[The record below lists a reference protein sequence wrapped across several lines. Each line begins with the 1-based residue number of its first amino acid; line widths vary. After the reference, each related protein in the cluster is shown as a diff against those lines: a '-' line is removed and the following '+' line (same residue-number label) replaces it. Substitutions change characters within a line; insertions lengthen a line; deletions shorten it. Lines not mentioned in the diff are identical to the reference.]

1 MFKIQLKK
9 SMKKIILSILV
20 LFSFQLGNSQ
30 VLNEPSNWPNTDWVT
45 SGTYTEAGLLA
56 DPTLADSF
64 TFDDDAAGSTSD
76 DDVASES
83 PVIDLTAA
91 FNAGETLVLIT
102 GDYSHRDIGGSLSLD
117 YWDYDAGVWTP
128 VLELENTTSS
138 ASDYQN
144 CENQINFEAGLDITT
159 FTATQLANF
168 KYRISFDDADGWLW
182 GWCVKN
188 VSITSSDGSA
198 VPDCD
203 SVVTSPADGET
214 GVGQN
219 PTITWSTAGGFP
231 TGYYI
236 SVGTTD
242 GGVDILDNVD
252 TGDVNSYVLSG
263 LSFSTTYYVTL
274 LAYNVSG
281 SATGCS
287 SYSFST
293 VTDPNTYLDC
303 TAGPVTTS
311 FCYDTGLDNSYSFT
325 SLDGSPMN
333 LTINSGQVENGW
345 DELII
350 LDSDGTEL
358 YNGYGAGGDVSG
370 LTFQSSGD
378 NITLIVDEDGS
389 ISCVSSGYS
398 PIDFTVACA
407 TCVNPIASYTMVTD
421 CLNGP
426 QFFID
431 VDLTDVGS
439 ASSVTLSDNQGG
451 ETQTATTTG
460 VFTFGP
466 YDNNTGVVISVSNDD
481 DTNCSISSSS
491 ITQEFCTTTLV
502 DCNSGPIT
510 LDYCYDNNNT
520 TDFSYTSS
528 DGVPVN
534 LTINSGNVENGWDE
548 FIVYDS
554 DGVTELTPAQPYYG
568 NTGDLSGL
576 TFQSTGDTISF
587 IITSDGSISCDSGSI
602 NPINYTVACATCVN
616 PAATYTVIDDCAN
629 GDQFLIDVDVTSL
642 GDADSLTISDNQG
655 GDTQSATATGV
666 YTFGPYP
673 FLTDIVISIAND
685 QDVNCIINS
694 NNIQLF
700 ACPPANDNCSG
711 ATALIA
717 NPDENCTESGSGTL
731 VAATP
736 SAEPNSCGGFD
747 NDDVWFEFTAVSENH
762 AISLYNITGD
772 TTNLYHVLYQG
783 NDCNNLTEVYCSDAN
798 ESVAPGLTI
807 GETYSIRVYSNGDNE
822 LQNLTFDIC
831 IFTVPP
837 AIVTDTEI
845 YTVTELVTDVLI
857 DSECSQAFNVTYSTG
872 SDFGST
878 NGIGYFDANGSSWP
892 FESGLIM
899 TSGDVAN
906 AVGPETGVLVDGS
919 YDWPGD
925 ADLESV
931 IPGLNE
937 GDTNNAS
944 ILEFDFV
951 PVTDYMS
958 FEFIFAAE
966 EYGTFQ
972 CSFTDAFAFLLTD
985 SQGVTTNLAIVP
997 GTNDPISV
1005 LTVRDEQ
1012 YNTSCESVNPEFF
1025 SNYYGPG
1032 GLPALTSPTNF
1043 LGHTIPMTA
1052 EANVIPNEIY
1062 HIKLVVADD
1071 GDTIY
1076 DSAVFISAGS
1086 FNIGELDLG
1095 EDILLESGNANCE
1108 GDQIVLDAG
1117 GLPTNSTISWYMN
1130 GILID
1135 GENSVNLAVV
1145 ETGNYTANIIIDNTD
1160 CTFSDDILVEF
1171 FPVPEVIAVDDN
1183 VIKCVNENLLLAVEV
1198 SNTSQFINPLTYIW
1212 TLDGV
1217 DLQIGP
1223 DATFSLDDVS
1233 AQHGEF
1239 TVTVFD
1245 DLTYCFGSTT
1255 IQVDLYQNSY
1265 CVDQPQGLSPN
1276 GDGINDC
1283 LILDHLED
1291 KEDILKAE
1299 VFNRYGT
1306 KVYELNDYIDQWCG
1320 TNQDGEI
1327 LPVGTYFYIIYF
1339 NSNKEP
1345 ITSWIYLNY

>member
-1 MFKIQLKK
+1 MQ
-9 SMKKIILSILV
+9 KIILSILV

-30 VLNEPSNWPNTDWVT
+30 VINQPANWPNTNWTT
-45 SGTYTEAGLLA
+45 SGTYAEAGLLA

-91 FNAGETLVLIT
+91 FDAGETLILIS
-102 GDYSHRDIGGSLSLD
+102 GDYTHYDIGGSLSID
-117 YWDYDAGVWTP
+117 YWDYDAGAWTAI
-128 VLELENTTSS
+128 LELNGSEGATTQTYPSCTS
-138 ASDYQN
+138 MVY
-144 CENQINFEAGLDITT
+144 FESGLDISN

-168 KYRISFDDADGWLW
+168 KYRISYDDADGWQW
-182 GWCVKN
+182 GWCIKN
-188 VSITSSDGSA
+188 ISIVSGGSA
-198 VPDCD
+198 VPGCD
-203 SVVTSPADGET
+203 AVVISPAEGET
-214 GVGQN
+214 GVIQD
-219 PTITWSTAGGFP
+219 PTVTWSSASGFP
-231 TGYYI
+231 DGYYI

-242 GGVDILDNVD
+242 GGNDVVDNVD
-252 TGDVNSYVLSG
+252 AGNTNSYALSG
-263 LSFSTTYYVTL
+263 LSYSTTYYVTL
-274 LAYNVSG
+274 LPYNGSG
-281 SATGCS
+281 SATDACS
-287 SYSFST
+287 SYSFTT
-293 VTDPNTYLDC
+293 VTDPNTYVDC
-303 TAGPVTTS
+303 TAGPITTS

-358 YNGYGAGGDVSG
+358 YNGYGTGGDISG

-378 NITLIVDEDGS
+378 NITLVVQEDGS
-389 ISCVSSGYS
+389 VSCVSSGYN

-407 TCVNPIASYTMVTD
+407 TCVNPIANYTMVTD

-439 ASSVTLSDNQGG
+439 GSSVTLSDNQSTA
-451 ETQTATTTG
+451 TQTATATG
-460 VFTFGP
+460 VYTFGP
-466 YDNNTGVVISVSNDD
+466 YDNNTGVVISVTNDD
-481 DTNCSISSSS
+481 DANCSISSSS

-502 DCNSGPIT
+502 DCNSGPLT
-510 LDYCYDNNNT
+510 LDYCYENNNT
-520 TDFSYTSS
+520 TDFAYTSS

-568 NTGDLSGL
+568 NAGDISGL

-587 IITSDGSISCDSGSI
+587 VIISDGSISCDSGSV
-602 NPINYTVACATCVN
+602 NPINYTVACATCIN
-616 PAATYTVIDDCAN
+616 PAATYTVVDDCNN

-655 GDTQSATATGV
+655 GATQSATTTGV

-685 QDVNCIINS
+685 QDVNCVINS
-694 NNIQLF
+694 NTIQLF

-711 ATALIA
+711 VTTLVA
-717 NPDENCTESGSGTL
+717 NPDGNCTESGSGTL

-736 SAEPNSCGGFD
+736 SSEPNACGGSD
-747 NDDVWFEFTAVSENH
+747 DDDVWFEFTAVSENH
-762 AISLYNITGD
+762 AISLYNINGD
-772 TTNLYHVLYQG
+772 TNDLYHVLYQG
-783 NDCNNLTEVYCSDAN
+783 DDCNDLSQIYCSDAN
-798 ESVAPGLTI
+798 ESVASGLTI
-807 GETYSIRVYSNGDNE
+807 GETYRIRVYSFTPNE

-837 AIVTDTEI
+837 AITTDSEI
-845 YTVTELVTDVLI
+845 YTVSELVTEVLI

-872 SDFGST
+872 SNFGTT
-878 NGIGYFDANGSSWP
+878 NGIGYFEANGSSWP

-899 TSGDVAN
+899 TSGDVMN
-906 AVGPETGVLVDGS
+906 AVGPETGVLGDGT

-925 ADLESV
+925 ADLEAF
-931 IPGLNE
+931 IPGLND

-944 ILEFDFV
+944 IIEFDFV

-958 FEFIFAAE
+958 FDFIFAAE

-972 CSFTDAFAFLLTD
+972 CTFTDAFAFLLTD
-985 SQGVTTNLAIVP
+985 TQGVTTNLAIVP
-997 GTNDPISV
+997 GTVDPISV

-1012 YNTSCESVNPEFF
+1012 FNAGCESVNPEFF
-1025 SNYYGPG
+1025 GNYYGPG
-1032 GLPALTSPTNF
+1032 GLPTLTSPTNF
-1043 LGHTIPMTA
+1043 IGHTIPMTA
-1052 EANVIPNEIY
+1052 EADVIPNELY

-1071 GDTIY
+1071 GDTVY

-1086 FNIGELDLG
+1086 FNIGDLDLG
-1095 EDILLESGNANCE
+1095 EDILLDSGNANCE
-1108 GDQIVLDAG
+1108 GDEIMLDAG
-1117 GLPTNSTISWYMN
+1117 GLPNNSTISWYMDGN
-1130 GILID
+1130 LIE
-1135 GENSVNLAVV
+1135 GESNVNLAVT
-1145 ETGNYTANIIIDNTD
+1145 ETAFYSANILINGTD
-1160 CTFSDDILVEF
+1160 CTFNDEILVEF
-1171 FPVPEVIAVDDN
+1171 FAVPDVVAIDDN
-1183 VIKCVNENLLLAVEV
+1183 IIKCVNESHIIEVEV
-1198 SNTSQFINPLTYIW
+1198 TNANELNSLTYYW
-1212 TLDGV
+1212 SLDGLDIQV
-1217 DLQIGP
+1217 GP
-1223 DATFSLDDVS
+1223 ESTYNLDDINGES
-1233 AQHGEF
+1233 GEF
-1239 TVTVFD
+1239 TVSVFD
-1245 DLTYCFGSTT
+1245 DITSCWSSTT

-1291 KEDILKAE
+1291 REDIQKAE

-1306 KVYELNDYIDQWCG
+1306 KVYELNEYVDQWCG
-1320 TNQDGEI
+1320 TDQEGEI

>member
-1 MFKIQLKK
+1 MQ
-9 SMKKIILSILV
+9 KIILSILV

-30 VLNEPSNWPNTDWVT
+30 VINQPANWPNINWTT
-45 SGTYTEAGLLA
+45 SGTYAEAGLLA

-76 DDVASES
+76 DNIASES

-91 FNAGETLVLIT
+91 FDAGETLILIS
-102 GDYSHRDIGGSLSLD
+102 GDYTHYDIGGSLSID
-117 YWDYDAGVWTP
+117 YWDYDAGAWTAI
-128 VLELENTTSS
+128 LELNGSEGATTQTYPSCTS
-138 ASDYQN
+138 MVY
-144 CENQINFEAGLDITT
+144 FESGLDISN

-168 KYRISFDDADGWLW
+168 KYRISYDDADGWQW
-182 GWCVKN
+182 GWCIKN
-188 VSITSSDGSA
+188 ISIVSGGSA
-198 VPDCD
+198 VPGCD
-203 SVVTSPADGET
+203 AVVISPAEGET
-214 GVGQN
+214 GVIQD
-219 PTITWSTAGGFP
+219 PTVTWSSASGFP
-231 TGYYI
+231 DGYYI

-242 GGVDILDNVD
+242 GGNDVVDNVD
-252 TGDVNSYVLSG
+252 AGNTNSYALSG
-263 LSFSTTYYVTL
+263 LSYSTTYYVTL
-274 LAYNVSG
+274 LPYNGSG
-281 SATGCS
+281 SATDACS
-287 SYSFST
+287 SYSFTT
-293 VTDPNTYLDC
+293 VTDPNTYVDC
-303 TAGPVTTS
+303 TAGPITTS

-358 YNGYGAGGDVSG
+358 YNGYGTGGDISG

-378 NITLIVDEDGS
+378 NITLVVQEDGS
-389 ISCVSSGYS
+389 VSCVSSGYN

-407 TCVNPIASYTMVTD
+407 TCVNPIANYTMVTD

-439 ASSVTLSDNQGG
+439 GSSVTLSDNQGTA
-451 ETQTATTTG
+451 TQTATATG
-460 VFTFGP
+460 VYTFGP
-466 YDNNTGVVISVSNDD
+466 YDNNTGVVISVTNDD
-481 DTNCSISSSS
+481 DANCSISSSS

-502 DCNSGPIT
+502 DCNSGPLT

-520 TDFSYTSS
+520 TDFAYTSS

-568 NTGDLSGL
+568 NAGDISGL

-587 IITSDGSISCDSGSI
+587 VIISDGSISCDSGSV
-602 NPINYTVACATCVN
+602 NPINYTVACATCIN
-616 PAATYTVIDDCAN
+616 PAATYTVVDDCDN

-655 GDTQSATATGV
+655 GATQSATTTGV

-685 QDVNCIINS
+685 QDVNCVINS
-694 NNIQLF
+694 NTIQLF

-711 ATALIA
+711 VTTLVA
-717 NPDENCTESGSGTL
+717 NPDGNCTESGSGTL

-736 SAEPNSCGGFD
+736 SSEPNACGGSD
-747 NDDVWFEFTAVSENH
+747 DDDVWFEFTAVSENH
-762 AISLYNITGD
+762 AISLYNINGD
-772 TTNLYHVLYQG
+772 TNDLYHVLYQG
-783 NDCNNLTEVYCSDAN
+783 DDCNDLSQIYCSDAN
-798 ESVAPGLTI
+798 ESVASGLTI
-807 GETYSIRVYSNGDNE
+807 GETYRIRVYSFTPNE

-837 AIVTDTEI
+837 AITTDSEI
-845 YTVTELVTDVLI
+845 YTVSELVTEVLI

-872 SDFGST
+872 SNFGTT
-878 NGIGYFDANGSSWP
+878 NGIGYFEANGSSWP

-899 TSGDVAN
+899 TSGDVMN
-906 AVGPETGVLVDGS
+906 AVGPETGVLGDGT

-925 ADLESV
+925 ADLEAF
-931 IPGLNE
+931 IPGLND

-944 ILEFDFV
+944 IIEFDFV

-958 FEFIFAAE
+958 FDFIFAAE

-972 CSFTDAFAFLLTD
+972 CTFTDAFAFLLTD
-985 SQGVTTNLAIVP
+985 TQGVTTNLAIVP
-997 GTNDPISV
+997 GTVDPISV

-1012 YNTSCESVNPEFF
+1012 FNAGCESVNPEFF
-1025 SNYYGPG
+1025 GNYYGPG
-1032 GLPALTSPTNF
+1032 GLPTLTSPTNF
-1043 LGHTIPMTA
+1043 IGHTIPMTA
-1052 EANVIPNEIY
+1052 EANVIPNELY

-1071 GDTIY
+1071 GDTVY

-1086 FNIGELDLG
+1086 FNIGDLDLG
-1095 EDILLESGNANCE
+1095 EDILLDSGNANCE
-1108 GDQIVLDAG
+1108 GDEIMLDAG
-1117 GLPTNSTISWYMN
+1117 GLPNNSTISWYMDGN
-1130 GILID
+1130 LIE
-1135 GENSVNLAVV
+1135 GESNVNLAVT
-1145 ETGNYTANIIIDNTD
+1145 ETAFYSANIIINDTD
-1160 CTFSDDILVEF
+1160 CTFTDEILVEF
-1171 FPVPEVIAVDDN
+1171 FAVPEVVAIDDN
-1183 VIKCVNENLLLAVEV
+1183 IIKCVNESHIIEVEV
-1198 SNTSQFINPLTYIW
+1198 TNANELNSLTYYW
-1212 TLDGV
+1212 SLDGLDIQV
-1217 DLQIGP
+1217 GP
-1223 DATFSLDDVS
+1223 ESTYNLDDINGES
-1233 AQHGEF
+1233 GEF
-1239 TVTVFD
+1239 TVSVFD
-1245 DLTYCFGSTT
+1245 DITSCWSSTT

-1291 KEDILKAE
+1291 REDIQKAE
-1299 VFNRYGT
+1299 VFNRYGV
-1306 KVYELNDYIDQWCG
+1306 KVYELNEYVDQWCG
-1320 TNQDGEI
+1320 TDQEGEI

>member
-1 MFKIQLKK
+1 MQ
-9 SMKKIILSILV
+9 KIILSILV

-30 VLNEPSNWPNTDWVT
+30 VINQPANWPNTNWTT
-45 SGTYTEAGLLA
+45 SGTYAEAGLLA

-76 DDVASES
+76 DNIASES

-91 FNAGETLVLIT
+91 FDAGETLMLIS
-102 GDYSHRDIGGSLSLD
+102 GDYTHYDIGGSLSID
-117 YWDYDAGVWTP
+117 YWDYDAGAWTAI
-128 VLELENTTSS
+128 LELNGSEGATTQTYPSCTS
-138 ASDYQN
+138 MVY
-144 CENQINFEAGLDITT
+144 FESGLDVTS

-168 KYRISFDDADGWLW
+168 KYRISYDDADGWQW
-182 GWCVKN
+182 GWCIKN
-188 VSITSSDGSA
+188 VSIVSGGSA
-198 VPDCD
+198 VPGCD
-203 SVVTSPADGET
+203 AVVTSPAEGET
-214 GVGQN
+214 GVIQD
-219 PTITWSTAGGFP
+219 PTITWSSASGFP
-231 TGYYI
+231 DGYYI

-242 GGVDILDNVD
+242 GGNDVVDNVD
-252 TGDVNSYVLSG
+252 AGNTNSYALSG
-263 LSFSTTYYVTL
+263 LSYSTTYYVTL
-274 LAYNVSG
+274 LPYNGSG
-281 SATGCS
+281 SATDACS
-287 SYSFST
+287 SYSFTT
-293 VTDPNTYLDC
+293 VTDPNTYVDC
-303 TAGPVTTS
+303 TAGPITTS

-358 YNGYGAGGDVSG
+358 YNGYGTGGDISG

-378 NITLIVDEDGS
+378 NITLVVQEDGS
-389 ISCVSSGYS
+389 ISCVSSGYN

-407 TCVNPIASYTMVTD
+407 TCVNPIANYTMVTD

-439 ASSVTLSDNQGG
+439 GSSVTLSDNQGTA
-451 ETQTATTTG
+451 TQTATATG
-460 VFTFGP
+460 VYTFGP
-466 YDNNTGVVISVSNDD
+466 YDNNTGVVISVTNDD
-481 DTNCSISSSS
+481 DANCSISSSS

-502 DCNSGPIT
+502 DCNSGPLT
-510 LDYCYDNNNT
+510 LDYCYENNNT
-520 TDFSYTSS
+520 TDFAYTSS

-568 NTGDLSGL
+568 NAGDISGL

-587 IITSDGSISCDSGSI
+587 VIISDGSISCDSGSV
-602 NPINYTVACATCVN
+602 NPINYTVACATCIN
-616 PAATYTVIDDCAN
+616 PAATYTVVDDCDN

-655 GDTQSATATGV
+655 GATQSATTTGV

-685 QDVNCIINS
+685 QDVNCVINS
-694 NNIQLF
+694 NTIQLF

-711 ATALIA
+711 VTTLVA
-717 NPDENCTESGSGTL
+717 NPDGNCTESGSGTL

-736 SAEPNSCGGFD
+736 SSEPNACGGSD
-747 NDDVWFEFTAVSENH
+747 DDDVWFEFTAVSENH
-762 AISLYNITGD
+762 AISLYNINGD
-772 TTNLYHVLYQG
+772 TNDLYHVLYQG
-783 NDCNNLTEVYCSDAN
+783 DDCNDLSQIYCSDAN
-798 ESVAPGLTI
+798 ESVASGLTI
-807 GETYSIRVYSNGDNE
+807 GETYRIRVYSFTPNE

-837 AIVTDTEI
+837 AITTDSEI
-845 YTVTELVTDVLI
+845 YTVSELVTEVLI

-872 SDFGST
+872 SNFGTT
-878 NGIGYFDANGSSWP
+878 NGIGYFEANGSSWP

-899 TSGDVAN
+899 TSGDVMN
-906 AVGPETGVLVDGS
+906 AVGPETGVLGDGT

-925 ADLESV
+925 ADLEAF
-931 IPGLNE
+931 IPGLND

-944 ILEFDFV
+944 IIEFDFV

-958 FEFIFAAE
+958 FDFIFAAE

-972 CSFTDAFAFLLTD
+972 CTFTDAFAFLLTD
-985 SQGVTTNLAIVP
+985 TQGVTTNLAIVP
-997 GTNDPISV
+997 GTVDPISV

-1012 YNTSCESVNPEFF
+1012 FNAGCESVNPEFF
-1025 SNYYGPG
+1025 GNYYGPG
-1032 GLPALTSPTNF
+1032 GLPTLTSPTNF
-1043 LGHTIPMTA
+1043 IGHTIPMTA
-1052 EANVIPNEIY
+1052 EANVIPNELY

-1071 GDTIY
+1071 GDTVY

-1086 FNIGELDLG
+1086 FNIGDLDLG
-1095 EDILLESGNANCE
+1095 EDILLDSGNANCE
-1108 GDQIVLDAG
+1108 GDEIMLDAG
-1117 GLPTNSTISWYMN
+1117 GLPNNSTISWYMDGN
-1130 GILID
+1130 LIE
-1135 GENSVNLAVV
+1135 GESNVNLAVT
-1145 ETGNYTANIIIDNTD
+1145 ETAFYSANIIINDTD
-1160 CTFSDDILVEF
+1160 CTFTDEILVEF
-1171 FPVPEVIAVDDN
+1171 FPVPDLVAVDDN
-1183 VIKCVNENLLLAVEV
+1183 IIKCVNESHIIEVEV
-1198 SNTSQFINPLTYIW
+1198 TNANELNSLTYYW
-1212 TLDGV
+1212 SLDGLDIQV
-1217 DLQIGP
+1217 GP
-1223 DATFSLDDVS
+1223 ESTYNLDDINGES
-1233 AQHGEF
+1233 GEF
-1239 TVTVFD
+1239 TVSVFD
-1245 DLTYCFGSTT
+1245 DITSCWSSTT

-1291 KEDILKAE
+1291 REDIQKAE
-1299 VFNRYGT
+1299 VFNRYGV
-1306 KVYELNDYIDQWCG
+1306 KVYELNEYVDQWCG
-1320 TNQDGEI
+1320 TDQEGEI

>member
-1 MFKIQLKK
+1 MQ
-9 SMKKIILSILV
+9 KIILSILV

-30 VLNEPSNWPNTDWVT
+30 VINQPANWPNTNWTT
-45 SGTYTEAGLLA
+45 SGTYAEAGLLA

-76 DDVASES
+76 DNIASES

-91 FNAGETLVLIT
+91 FDAGETLMLIS
-102 GDYSHRDIGGSLSLD
+102 GDYTHYDIGGSLSID
-117 YWDYDAGVWTP
+117 YWDYDAGAWTAI
-128 VLELENTTSS
+128 LELNGSEGATTQTYPSCTS
-138 ASDYQN
+138 MVY
-144 CENQINFEAGLDITT
+144 FESGLDVTS

-168 KYRISFDDADGWLW
+168 KYRISYDDADGWQW
-182 GWCVKN
+182 GWCIKN
-188 VSITSSDGSA
+188 VSIVSGGSA
-198 VPDCD
+198 VPGCD
-203 SVVTSPADGET
+203 AVVTSPAEGET
-214 GVGQN
+214 GVIQD
-219 PTITWSTAGGFP
+219 PTITWSSASGFP
-231 TGYYI
+231 DGYYI

-242 GGVDILDNVD
+242 GGNDVVDNVD
-252 TGDVNSYVLSG
+252 AGNTNSYALSG
-263 LSFSTTYYVTL
+263 LSYSTTYYVTL
-274 LAYNVSG
+274 LPYNGSG
-281 SATGCS
+281 SATDACS
-287 SYSFST
+287 SYSFTT
-293 VTDPNTYLDC
+293 VTDPNTYVDC
-303 TAGPVTTS
+303 TAGPITTS

-358 YNGYGAGGDVSG
+358 YNGYGTGGDISG

-378 NITLIVDEDGS
+378 NITLVVQEDGS
-389 ISCVSSGYS
+389 ISCVSSGYN

-407 TCVNPIASYTMVTD
+407 TCVNPIANYTMVTD

-439 ASSVTLSDNQGG
+439 GSSVTLSDNQGTA
-451 ETQTATTTG
+451 TQTATATG
-460 VFTFGP
+460 VYTFGP
-466 YDNNTGVVISVSNDD
+466 YDNNTGVVISVTNDD
-481 DTNCSISSSS
+481 DANCSISSSS

-502 DCNSGPIT
+502 DCNSGPLT
-510 LDYCYDNNNT
+510 LDYCYENNNT
-520 TDFSYTSS
+520 TDFAYTSS

-568 NTGDLSGL
+568 NAGDISGL

-587 IITSDGSISCDSGSI
+587 VIISDGSISCDSGSV
-602 NPINYTVACATCVN
+602 NPINYTVACATCIN
-616 PAATYTVIDDCAN
+616 PAATYTVVDDCDN

-655 GDTQSATATGV
+655 GATQSATTTGV

-685 QDVNCIINS
+685 QDVNCVINS
-694 NNIQLF
+694 NTIQLF

-711 ATALIA
+711 VTTLVA
-717 NPDENCTESGSGTL
+717 NPDGNCTESGSGTL

-736 SAEPNSCGGFD
+736 SSEPNACGGSD
-747 NDDVWFEFTAVSENH
+747 DDDVWFEFTAVSENH
-762 AISLYNITGD
+762 AISLYNINGD
-772 TTNLYHVLYQG
+772 TNDLYHVLYQG
-783 NDCNNLTEVYCSDAN
+783 DDCNDLSQIYCSDAN
-798 ESVAPGLTI
+798 ESVASGLTI
-807 GETYSIRVYSNGDNE
+807 GETYRIRVYSFTPNE

-837 AIVTDTEI
+837 AITTDSEI
-845 YTVTELVTDVLI
+845 YTVSELVTEVLI

-872 SDFGST
+872 SNFGTT
-878 NGIGYFDANGSSWP
+878 NGIGYFEANGSSWP

-899 TSGDVAN
+899 TSGDVMN
-906 AVGPETGVLVDGS
+906 AVGPETGVLGDGT

-925 ADLESV
+925 ADLEAF
-931 IPGLNE
+931 IPGLND

-944 ILEFDFV
+944 IIEFDFV

-958 FEFIFAAE
+958 FDFIFAAE

-972 CSFTDAFAFLLTD
+972 CTFTDAFAFLLTD
-985 SQGVTTNLAIVP
+985 TQGVTTNLAIVP
-997 GTNDPISV
+997 GTVDPISV

-1012 YNTSCESVNPEFF
+1012 FNAGCESVNPEFF
-1025 SNYYGPG
+1025 GNYYGPG
-1032 GLPALTSPTNF
+1032 GLPTLTSPTNF
-1043 LGHTIPMTA
+1043 IGHTIPMTA
-1052 EANVIPNEIY
+1052 EANVIPNELY

-1071 GDTIY
+1071 GDTVY

-1086 FNIGELDLG
+1086 FNIGDLDLG
-1095 EDILLESGNANCE
+1095 EDILLDSGNANCE
-1108 GDQIVLDAG
+1108 GDEIMLDAG
-1117 GLPTNSTISWYMN
+1117 GLPNNSTISWYMDGN
-1130 GILID
+1130 LIE
-1135 GENSVNLAVV
+1135 GESNVNLAVT
-1145 ETGNYTANIIIDNTD
+1145 ETAFYSANIIINDTD
-1160 CTFSDDILVEF
+1160 CTFTDEILVEF
-1171 FPVPEVIAVDDN
+1171 FPVPDLVAVDDN
-1183 VIKCVNENLLLAVEV
+1183 IIKCVNESHIIEVEV
-1198 SNTSQFINPLTYIW
+1198 TNANELNSLTYYW
-1212 TLDGV
+1212 SLDGLDIQV
-1217 DLQIGP
+1217 GP
-1223 DATFSLDDVS
+1223 ESTYNLDDINGES
-1233 AQHGEF
+1233 GEF
-1239 TVTVFD
+1239 TVSVFD
-1245 DLTYCFGSTT
+1245 DITSCWSSTT

-1291 KEDILKAE
+1291 REDIQKAE

-1306 KVYELNDYIDQWCG
+1306 KVYELNEYVDQWCG
-1320 TNQDGEI
+1320 TDQEGEI

>member
-1 MFKIQLKK
+1 MQ
-9 SMKKIILSILV
+9 KIILSILV

-30 VLNEPSNWPNTDWVT
+30 VINQPANWPNTNWTT
-45 SGTYTEAGLLA
+45 SGTYAEAGLLA

-76 DDVASES
+76 DNIASES

-91 FNAGETLVLIT
+91 FDAGETLMLIS
-102 GDYSHRDIGGSLSLD
+102 GDYTHYDIGGSLSID
-117 YWDYDAGVWTP
+117 YWDYDAGAWTAI
-128 VLELENTTSS
+128 LELNGSEGATTQTYPSCTS
-138 ASDYQN
+138 MVY
-144 CENQINFEAGLDITT
+144 FESGLDVTS

-168 KYRISFDDADGWLW
+168 KYRISYDDADGWQW
-182 GWCVKN
+182 GWCIKN
-188 VSITSSDGSA
+188 VSIVSGGSA
-198 VPDCD
+198 VPGCD
-203 SVVTSPADGET
+203 AVVTSPAEGET
-214 GVGQN
+214 GVIQD
-219 PTITWSTAGGFP
+219 PTITWSSASGFP
-231 TGYYI
+231 DGYYI

-242 GGVDILDNVD
+242 GGNDVVDNVD
-252 TGDVNSYVLSG
+252 AGNTNSYALSG
-263 LSFSTTYYVTL
+263 LSYSTTYYVTL
-274 LAYNVSG
+274 LPYNGSG
-281 SATGCS
+281 SATDACS
-287 SYSFST
+287 SYSFTT
-293 VTDPNTYLDC
+293 VTDPNTYVDC
-303 TAGPVTTS
+303 TAGPITTS

-358 YNGYGAGGDVSG
+358 YNGYGTGGDISG

-378 NITLIVDEDGS
+378 NITLVVQEDGS
-389 ISCVSSGYS
+389 ISCVSSGYN

-407 TCVNPIASYTMVTD
+407 TCVNPIANYTMVTD

-439 ASSVTLSDNQGG
+439 GSSVTLSDNQGTA
-451 ETQTATTTG
+451 TQTATATG
-460 VFTFGP
+460 VYTFGP
-466 YDNNTGVVISVSNDD
+466 YDNNTGVVISVTNNDD
-481 DTNCSISSSS
+481 ANCSISSSS

-502 DCNSGPIT
+502 DCNSGPLT

-520 TDFSYTSS
+520 TDFAYTSS

-568 NTGDLSGL
+568 NAGDISGL

-587 IITSDGSISCDSGSI
+587 VIISDGSISCDSGSV
-602 NPINYTVACATCVN
+602 NPINYTVACATCIN
-616 PAATYTVIDDCAN
+616 PAATYTVVDDCDN

-655 GDTQSATATGV
+655 GATQSATTTGV

-685 QDVNCIINS
+685 QDVNCVINS
-694 NNIQLF
+694 NTIQLF

-711 ATALIA
+711 VTTLVA
-717 NPDENCTESGSGTL
+717 NPDGNCTESGSGTL

-736 SAEPNSCGGFD
+736 SSEPNACGGSD
-747 NDDVWFEFTAVSENH
+747 DDDVWFEFTAVSENH
-762 AISLYNITGD
+762 AISLYNINGD
-772 TTNLYHVLYQG
+772 TNDLYHVLYQG
-783 NDCNNLTEVYCSDAN
+783 DDCNDLSQIYCSDAN
-798 ESVAPGLTI
+798 ESVASGLTI
-807 GETYSIRVYSNGDNE
+807 GETYRIRVYSFTPNE

-837 AIVTDTEI
+837 AITTDSEI
-845 YTVTELVTDVLI
+845 YTVSELVTEVLI

-872 SDFGST
+872 SNFGTT
-878 NGIGYFDANGSSWP
+878 NGIGYFEANGSSWP

-899 TSGDVAN
+899 TSGDVMN
-906 AVGPETGVLVDGS
+906 AVGPETGVLGDGT

-925 ADLESV
+925 ADLEAF
-931 IPGLNE
+931 IPGLND

-944 ILEFDFV
+944 IIEFDFV

-958 FEFIFAAE
+958 FDFIFAAE

-972 CSFTDAFAFLLTD
+972 CTFTDAFAFLLTD
-985 SQGVTTNLAIVP
+985 TQGVTTNLAIVP
-997 GTNDPISV
+997 GTVDPISV

-1012 YNTSCESVNPEFF
+1012 FNAGCESVNPEFF
-1025 SNYYGPG
+1025 GNYYGPG
-1032 GLPALTSPTNF
+1032 GLPTLTSPTNF
-1043 LGHTIPMTA
+1043 IGHTIPMTA
-1052 EANVIPNEIY
+1052 EANVIPNELY

-1071 GDTIY
+1071 GDTVY

-1086 FNIGELDLG
+1086 FNIGDLDLG
-1095 EDILLESGNANCE
+1095 EDILLDSGNANCE
-1108 GDQIVLDAG
+1108 GDEIMLDAG
-1117 GLPTNSTISWYMN
+1117 GLPNNSTISWYMDGN
-1130 GILID
+1130 LIE
-1135 GENSVNLAVV
+1135 GESNVNLAVT
-1145 ETGNYTANIIIDNTD
+1145 ETAFYSANIIINDTD
-1160 CTFSDDILVEF
+1160 CTFTDEILVEF
-1171 FPVPEVIAVDDN
+1171 FPVPDLVAVDDN
-1183 VIKCVNENLLLAVEV
+1183 IIKCVNESHIIEVEV
-1198 SNTSQFINPLTYIW
+1198 TNANELNSLTYYW
-1212 TLDGV
+1212 SLDGLDIQV
-1217 DLQIGP
+1217 GP
-1223 DATFSLDDVS
+1223 ESTYNLDDINGES
-1233 AQHGEF
+1233 GEF
-1239 TVTVFD
+1239 TVSVFD
-1245 DLTYCFGSTT
+1245 DITSCWSSTT

-1291 KEDILKAE
+1291 REDIQKAE

-1306 KVYELNDYIDQWCG
+1306 KVYELNEYVDQWCG
-1320 TNQDGEI
+1320 TDQEGEI

>member
-1 MFKIQLKK
+1 MQ
-9 SMKKIILSILV
+9 KIILSILV

-30 VLNEPSNWPNTDWVT
+30 VINQPANWPNTNWTT
-45 SGTYTEAGLLA
+45 SGTYAEAGLLA

-76 DDVASES
+76 DNIASES

-91 FNAGETLVLIT
+91 FDAGETLILIS
-102 GDYSHRDIGGSLSLD
+102 GDYTHYDIGGSLSID
-117 YWDYDAGVWTP
+117 YWDYDAGAWTAI
-128 VLELENTTSS
+128 LELNGSEGATTQTYPSCTS
-138 ASDYQN
+138 MVY
-144 CENQINFEAGLDITT
+144 FESGLDVTS

-168 KYRISFDDADGWLW
+168 KYRISYDDADGWQW
-182 GWCVKN
+182 GWCIKN
-188 VSITSSDGSA
+188 VSIVSGGSA
-198 VPDCD
+198 VPGCD
-203 SVVTSPADGET
+203 AVVTSPAEGET
-214 GVGQN
+214 GVIQD
-219 PTITWSTAGGFP
+219 PTITWSSASGFP
-231 TGYYI
+231 DGYYI

-242 GGVDILDNVD
+242 GGNDVVDNVD
-252 TGDVNSYVLSG
+252 AGNTNSYALSG
-263 LSFSTTYYVTL
+263 LSYSTTYYVTL
-274 LAYNVSG
+274 LPYNGSG
-281 SATGCS
+281 SATDACS
-287 SYSFST
+287 SYSFTT
-293 VTDPNTYLDC
+293 VTDPNTYVDC
-303 TAGPVTTS
+303 TAGPITTS

-358 YNGYGAGGDVSG
+358 YNGYGTGGDISG

-378 NITLIVDEDGS
+378 NITLVVQEDGS
-389 ISCVSSGYS
+389 ISCVSSGYN

-407 TCVNPIASYTMVTD
+407 TCVNPIANYTMVTD

-439 ASSVTLSDNQGG
+439 GSSVTLSDNQGTA
-451 ETQTATTTG
+451 TQTATATG
-460 VFTFGP
+460 VYTFGP
-466 YDNNTGVVISVSNDD
+466 YDNNTGVVISVTNDD
-481 DTNCSISSSS
+481 DANCSISSSS

-502 DCNSGPIT
+502 DCNSGPLT
-510 LDYCYDNNNT
+510 LDYCYENNNT
-520 TDFSYTSS
+520 TDFAYTSS

-568 NTGDLSGL
+568 NAGDISGL

-587 IITSDGSISCDSGSI
+587 VIISDGSISCDSGSV
-602 NPINYTVACATCVN
+602 NPINYTVACATCIN
-616 PAATYTVIDDCAN
+616 PAATYTVVDDCDN

-655 GDTQSATATGV
+655 GATQSATTTGV

-685 QDVNCIINS
+685 QDVNCVINS
-694 NNIQLF
+694 NTIQLF

-711 ATALIA
+711 VTTLVA
-717 NPDENCTESGSGTL
+717 NPDGNCTESGSGTL

-736 SAEPNSCGGFD
+736 SSEPNACGGSD
-747 NDDVWFEFTAVSENH
+747 DDDVWFEFTAVSENH
-762 AISLYNITGD
+762 AISLYNINGD
-772 TTNLYHVLYQG
+772 TNDLYHVLYQG
-783 NDCNNLTEVYCSDAN
+783 DDCNDLSQIYCSDAN
-798 ESVAPGLTI
+798 ESVASGLTI
-807 GETYSIRVYSNGDNE
+807 GETYRIRVYSFTPNE

-837 AIVTDTEI
+837 AITTDSEI
-845 YTVTELVTDVLI
+845 YTVSELVTEVLI

-872 SDFGST
+872 SNFGTT
-878 NGIGYFDANGSSWP
+878 NGIGYFEANGSSWP

-899 TSGDVAN
+899 TSGDVMN
-906 AVGPETGVLVDGS
+906 AVGPETGVLGDGT

-925 ADLESV
+925 ADLEAF
-931 IPGLNE
+931 IPGLND

-944 ILEFDFV
+944 IIEFDFV

-958 FEFIFAAE
+958 FDFIFAAE

-972 CSFTDAFAFLLTD
+972 CTFTDAFAFLLTD
-985 SQGVTTNLAIVP
+985 TQGVTTNLAIVP
-997 GTNDPISV
+997 GTVDPISV

-1012 YNTSCESVNPEFF
+1012 FNAGCESVNPEFF
-1025 SNYYGPG
+1025 GNYYGPG
-1032 GLPALTSPTNF
+1032 GLPTLTSPTNF
-1043 LGHTIPMTA
+1043 IGHTIPMTA
-1052 EANVIPNEIY
+1052 EADVIPNELY

-1071 GDTIY
+1071 GDTVY

-1086 FNIGELDLG
+1086 FNIGDLDLG
-1095 EDILLESGNANCE
+1095 EDILLDSGNANCE
-1108 GDQIVLDAG
+1108 GDEIMLDAG
-1117 GLPTNSTISWYMN
+1117 GLPNNSTISWYMDGN
-1130 GILID
+1130 LIE
-1135 GENSVNLAVV
+1135 GESNVNLAVT
-1145 ETGNYTANIIIDNTD
+1145 ETAFYSANIIINDTD
-1160 CTFSDDILVEF
+1160 CTFTDEILVEF
-1171 FPVPEVIAVDDN
+1171 FPVPDLVAVDDN
-1183 VIKCVNENLLLAVEV
+1183 IIKCVNESHIIEVEV
-1198 SNTSQFINPLTYIW
+1198 TNANELNSLTYYW
-1212 TLDGV
+1212 SLDGLDIQV
-1217 DLQIGP
+1217 GP
-1223 DATFSLDDVS
+1223 ESTYNLDDINGES
-1233 AQHGEF
+1233 GEF
-1239 TVTVFD
+1239 TVSVFD
-1245 DLTYCFGSTT
+1245 DITSCWSSTT

-1291 KEDILKAE
+1291 REDIQKAE
-1299 VFNRYGT
+1299 VFNRYGV
-1306 KVYELNDYIDQWCG
+1306 KVYELNEYVDQWCG
-1320 TNQDGEI
+1320 TDQEGEI